1 MHWVR
6 LAVTALA
13 AVAPSTTP
21 AASSSL
27 GQSDSLVPPTPL
39 EPAGS
44 LLSAH
49 TWPQLQAFQ
58 NQSVPLVCLPHA
70 VPPSHIQAW
79 RQDAQALQALSF
91 GGTAGVVQD
100 DGTAIRSGVHQVW
113 LASPGR
119 ASPPP
124 LLVGNLAARRQ
135 LVNTIQAL
143 RHGLEAPRSL
153 PPDLVELSYLLY
165 EGNQGGKYGRHV
177 DRRHRSSYHQRSV
190 SFLLYLGSG
199 DAAGDEVEED
209 PWDCARDGG
218 ALRIHGP
225 AAYATGQPVTLSLSG
240 DPQVYAD
247 VTPQA
252 GTLVVFDSA
261 TVPHEVLVT
270 QRSRICVV
278 GWCGTPVEEEE
289 EETSAPE

>member
-21 AASSSL
+21 ASSSL

-39 EPAGS
+39 AQAGN
-44 LLSAH
+44 LFSAH
-49 TWPQLQAFQ
+49 IWPQLQAFQ

-70 VPPSHIQAW
+70 VPSSHIQAW

-113 LASPGR
+113 LTSQGR

-124 LLVGNLAARRQ
+124 LLVGNLAARSQ

-165 EGNQGGKYGRHV
+165 EGNQGGRYGRHV
-177 DRRHRSSYHQRSV
+177 DRQQLSSYHQRSV

-199 DAAGDEVEED
+199 DGDEEEED
-209 PWDCARDGG
+209 AWDCARDGG

-225 AAYATGQPVTLSLSG
+225 AAYATGQPVTVSLSG
-240 DPQVYAD
+240 DQQVHAD

-278 GWCGTPVEEEE
+278 GWCGTPVEEM
-289 EETSAPE
+289 SAPE